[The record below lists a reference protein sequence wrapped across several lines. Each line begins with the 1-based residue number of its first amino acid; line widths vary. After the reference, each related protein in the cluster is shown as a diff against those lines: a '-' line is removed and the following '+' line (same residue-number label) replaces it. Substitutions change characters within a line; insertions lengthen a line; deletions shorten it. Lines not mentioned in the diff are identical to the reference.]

1 MYGSMKNYWLRSAA
15 FGCVRLGAEGSAIVA
30 LYAESQLGLPPD
42 ADGNG
47 NYAFFDAANYA
58 AIFWGNYAELCSK
71 FGIMLELLR
80 LNSGASYGSATV
92 ISPLCDRNGRALSTA
107 GVPSCLEHPVSSN

>member
-1 MYGSMKNYWLRSAA
+1 MVRNSSTELDLAA
-15 FGCVRLGAEGSAIVA
+15 AAKSLLTNFPVSRPAWWV
-30 LYAESQLGLPPD
+30 SQPD

-71 FGIMLELLR
+71 CGIMLELLR
-80 LNSGASYGSATV
+80 LNSGAATV
-92 ISPLCDRNGRALSTA
+92 ARPLFHRYATETA
-107 GVPSCLEHPVSSN
+107 GP

>member
-1 MYGSMKNYWLRSAA
+1 MLEYL
-15 FGCVRLGAEGSAIVA
+15 
-30 LYAESQLGLPPD
+30 LGLPPD

-71 FGIMLELLR
+71 CGIMLELLR